1 MRRETFL
8 RELKSNLS
16 KRLMKKEVD
25 EAIAYYDEMIKDRID
40 AGEREEDIIASL
52 GNISTIIQ
60 EITMDSI
67 EKRPEPKNIK
77 SIFGSFR
84 SLVWIASTPV
94 MIFFAVIFAVIIISV
109 SIAFFSVV
117 VAGFAALIGTLVS
130 LVQSLLTLG
139 EMNYSVMEYLFVIG
153 MHTMVVGML
162 LAIFGILYQA
172 GIFCLR
178 AIVKVFRNLLKGR
191 MVKNNVE
198 ESI

>member
-1 MRRETFL
+1 
-8 RELKSNLS
+8 
-16 KRLMKKEVD
+16 
-25 EAIAYYDEMIKDRID
+25 
-40 AGEREEDIIASL
+40 
-52 GNISTIIQ
+52 
-60 EITMDSI
+60 MDSI